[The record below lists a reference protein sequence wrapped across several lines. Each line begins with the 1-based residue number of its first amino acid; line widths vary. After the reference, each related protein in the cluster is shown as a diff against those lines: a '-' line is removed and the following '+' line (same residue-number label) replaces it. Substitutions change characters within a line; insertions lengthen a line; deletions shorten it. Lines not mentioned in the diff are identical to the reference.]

1 MEGQFLTPTPV
12 KWGEVVTGVVV
23 AQDKDGTWV
32 SIGSKSEG
40 VIPPSEMRSADGGI
54 NMGDEV
60 SVYVLS
66 TGRGEGKLLL
76 SYDRARRLVGWQE
89 LAAVKESGA
98 IVAAEIT
105 GFNRG
110 GLVVRSKGVEGFVP
124 LSETVG
130 RRLEER
136 VGQQVQV
143 KVLEVNRRGQR
154 LILSERAA
162 FLELREEMKAQV
174 ISQLQEG
181 ATIQG
186 RVTGI
191 QDYGVFIDVGG
202 ADGLCPL
209 VEMCWERGKTPREV
223 VKKGQEVKAVV
234 IRVEAEARRVLLS
247 LKRATPHPWETAMER
262 YHIGQKVF
270 GTITRLLPFGALAR
284 IEDGAME
291 GLVHVS
297 ELSARR
303 ISHPKEVVKEG
314 QVLPLKILSIDPQ
327 RRHLRLS
334 LKQALE
340 EEYSIP
346 GSGGDGQGI

>member
-1 MEGQFLTPTPV
+1 M
-12 KWGEVVTGVVV
+12 V
-23 AQDKDGTWV
+23 ARDKDGVWV
-32 SIGSKSEG
+32 SMGSKYEG
-40 VIPPSEMRSADGGI
+40 VIPPSEMRSADGAI
-54 NMGDEV
+54 NIGDEIF
-60 SVYVLS
+60 VYVLS
-66 TGRGEGKLLL
+66 TGKGEGNLLL
-76 SYDRARRLVGWQE
+76 SYDRARRLAGWQE
-89 LAAVKESGA
+89 LAAAKESGQT
-98 IVAAEIT
+98 VTAEVT

-110 GLVVRSKGVEGFVP
+110 GMVVQCKGVDGFIP

-136 VGQQVQV
+136 VGQQAQV
-143 KVLEVNRRGQR
+143 KVMEVNRRGQR
-154 LILSERAA
+154 LILTERAA
-162 FLELREEMKAQV
+162 FLEAREEMKAQV

-181 ATIQG
+181 TTIQG

-209 VEMCWERGKTPREV
+209 MEMCWERGKSPREV

-234 IRVEAEARRVLLS
+234 LKVEPETRRVLLS

-270 GTITRLLPFGALAR
+270 GTVTRLLPFGALAR

-303 ISHPKEVVKEG
+303 ISHPKEIVKEG

-340 EEYSIP
+340 LEEEYCSP